1 MTSSALTTSTGEEM
15 RFEKIRN
22 DFPILKRKING
33 KRMVY
38 LDSAATSQKPKQV
51 IKQLDR
57 YYENYNSNVHRGI
70 YKIAAEATEEY
81 EKARKKIA
89 KFINAKSEKEII
101 FVRGTTEAINLVR
114 FAWAEKL
121 RPEDEIVST
130 VMEHHSNIVP
140 WLMLKKKG
148 IDLKFVEIDDE
159 GKLMMD
165 EFKRLITPKT
175 KLISISHVSNVLGTI
190 NPVKQIAKIA
200 HENGA
205 RILLDAAQSVP
216 HMPVDVQDLD
226 CDFMAFSGHKML
238 GPTGIGVLYV
248 KEEVYREM
256 EPFMGGGEMI
266 KEVFLTNATW
276 KEPPHKYE
284 AGTPDVSGAIGLGYA
299 VDYLQK
305 IGMKK
310 IREHEKMLTRY
321 ALEKLSKVP
330 GIKIYGP
337 KDPDKRVG
345 AIAFNLGDIHA
356 HDLAT
361 ILDEQGVAIRS
372 GHHCTMPLHSKLG
385 VNASARASFYLY
397 NTKNDVDELIKSL
410 NKARKVFGI

>member
-1 MTSSALTTSTGEEM
+1 MELK
-15 RFEKIRN
+15 KIRN

-51 IKQLDR
+51 IKEIEK

-114 FAWAEKL
+114 FAWADKL
-121 RPEDEIVST
+121 RPEDEIIST

-140 WLMLKKKG
+140 WLLLKKKG
-148 IDLKFVEIDDE
+148 IDLKFVEINDDGTLRME
-159 GKLMMD
+159 
-165 EFKRLITPKT
+165 EFKKLITPKT
-175 KLISISHVSNVLGTI
+175 KLIAISQVSNVLGTI
-190 NPVKQIAKIA
+190 NPVKQIAKLA

-205 RILLDAAQSVP
+205 RILLDSAQSVP
-216 HMPVDVQDLD
+216 HMPVDVQGLD
-226 CDFMAFSGHKML
+226 CDFMAFSGHKMF

-276 KEPPHKYE
+276 KDPPHKYE
-284 AGTPDVSGAIGLGYA
+284 AGTPDISGAIALGYA
-299 VDYLQK
+299 VDYLEK

-310 IREHEKMLTRY
+310 MREHEKTLTRY

-337 KDPDKRVG
+337 KNVENRGGV
-345 AIAFNLGDIHA
+345 IAFNLGDIHA

-385 VNASARASFYLY
+385 VSATARASFSIY
-397 NTKNDVDELIKSL
+397 NTKEDVDELVNAL

>member
-1 MTSSALTTSTGEEM
+1 MELK
-15 RFEKIRN
+15 KIRN

-51 IKQLDR
+51 IKEIEK

-81 EKARKKIA
+81 EEARKKIA

-101 FVRGTTEAINLVR
+101 FVRGATEAINLVR

-121 RPEDEIVST
+121 RPEDEIIST

-148 IDLKFVEIDDE
+148 IDLKFVEINDDGTLRME
-159 GKLMMD
+159 
-165 EFKRLITPKT
+165 EFKKLITPKT
-175 KLISISHVSNVLGTI
+175 KLIAVSHVSNVLGTI
-190 NPVKQIAKIA
+190 NPVKQIAKLA

-205 RILLDAAQSVP
+205 RILFDSAQSVP
-216 HMPVDVQDLD
+216 HMPVDVQELD
-226 CDFMAFSGHKML
+226 CDFMAFSGHKMF

-248 KEEVYREM
+248 KEEVYLEM

-276 KEPPHKYE
+276 KDPPHKYE
-284 AGTPDVSGAIGLGYA
+284 AGTPDISGAIALGYA
-299 VDYLQK
+299 VDYLEK

-310 IREHEKMLTRY
+310 MKEHEKTLTRY

-337 KDPDKRVG
+337 KNAENRGGV
-345 AIAFNLGDIHA
+345 IAFNLGDIHA

-385 VNASARASFYLY
+385 VSATARASFSIY
-397 NTKNDVDELIKSL
+397 NTKEDVDELVNAL

>member
-1 MTSSALTTSTGEEM
+1 MELK
-15 RFEKIRN
+15 KIRN

-51 IKQLDR
+51 IKEIEK

-81 EKARKKIA
+81 EEARKKIA

-101 FVRGTTEAINLVR
+101 FVRGATEAINLVR

-121 RPEDEIVST
+121 RPEDEIIST

-148 IDLKFVEIDDE
+148 IDLKFVEINDDGTLRME
-159 GKLMMD
+159 
-165 EFKRLITPKT
+165 EFKKLITPKT
-175 KLISISHVSNVLGTI
+175 KLIAVSHVSNVLGTI
-190 NPVKQIAKIA
+190 NPVKQIAKLA

-205 RILLDAAQSVP
+205 RILFDSAQSVP
-216 HMPVDVQDLD
+216 HMPVDVQELD
-226 CDFMAFSGHKML
+226 CDFMAFSGHKMF

-276 KEPPHKYE
+276 KDPPHKYE
-284 AGTPDVSGAIGLGYA
+284 AGTPDISGAIALGYA
-299 VDYLQK
+299 VDYLEK

-310 IREHEKMLTRY
+310 MKEHEKTLTRY

-337 KDPDKRVG
+337 KNAENRGGV
-345 AIAFNLGDIHA
+345 IAFNLGDIHA

-385 VNASARASFYLY
+385 VSATARASFSIY
-397 NTKNDVDELIKSL
+397 NTKEDVDELVNAL